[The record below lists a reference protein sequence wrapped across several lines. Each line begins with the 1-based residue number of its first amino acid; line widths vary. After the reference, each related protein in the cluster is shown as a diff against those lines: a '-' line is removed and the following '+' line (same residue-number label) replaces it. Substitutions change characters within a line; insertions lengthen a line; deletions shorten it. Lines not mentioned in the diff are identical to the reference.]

1 MALRL
6 VAAGL
11 AGAAYLG
18 GTHWLMTSAPS
29 SSWNAVLIV
38 GPMLAAAAV
47 VARQRRQRALALVL
61 ALATAALVVQAAR
74 GGGVAAETL
83 YLGQHVAIHLLLAFV
98 FGSTLAAGREPL
110 VSALARRVHGG
121 LTPEMAA
128 YSRKVN
134 VAWTVYFVAMALVSI
149 VVFVAAP
156 FAVWA
161 TFANLVTPLAI
172 VAMFVGEYLLRYR
185 LHPEFERATLAQA
198 VRAYSDRAA
207 SHD

>member
-11 AGAAYLG
+11 AAAAYLG
-18 GTHWLMTSAPS
+18 GSHWLMTSAPS
-29 SSWNAVLIV
+29 SRWSAVAIV
-38 GPMLAAAAV
+38 GPM
-47 VARQRRQRALALVL
+47 
-61 ALATAALVVQAAR
+61 
-74 GGGVAAETL
+74 
-83 YLGQHVAIHLLLAFV
+83 
-98 FGSTLAAGREPL
+98 LAAGREPL
-110 VSALARRVHGG
+110 VSALARRVHGR
-121 LTPEMAA
+121 LTPAMAA

-134 VAWTVYFVAMALVSI
+134 VAWTLYFVAMALVSV
-149 VVFVAAP
+149 VVFATAP
-156 FAVWA
+156 FALWA

-198 VRAYSDRAA
+198 VRAYNDRAA

>member
-11 AGAAYLG
+11 AGAAYLLG
-18 GTHWLMTSAPS
+18 SHWLMTSAPAS
-29 SSWNAVLIV
+29 PWNAVVIV
-38 GPMLAAAAV
+38 APMLV
-47 VARQRRQRALALVL
+47 VAGALAWQRGQRAVALVL
-61 ALATAALVVQAAR
+61 ALATAALVVQAGR
-74 GGGVAAETL
+74 GGGIAAETL
-83 YLGQHVAIHLLLAFV
+83 YLGQHVTIHALLAFV

-121 LTPEMAA
+121 LTPAMLA

-134 VAWTVYFVAMALVSI
+134 VAWTLYFVAMALVSI
-149 VVFVAAP
+149 VVFATAP

-161 TFANLVTPLAI
+161 AFANLVTPLAI

-198 VRAYSDRAA
+198 VRAYADRATP
-207 SHD
+207 HD

>member
-18 GTHWLMTSAPS
+18 GAHWLMTSAPS
-29 SSWNAVLIV
+29 SSWNAVVIV
-38 GPMLAAAAV
+38 GPMLVAAAV
-47 VARQRRQRALALVL
+47 VAWQRRQRALALVL
-61 ALATAALVVQAAR
+61 
-74 GGGVAAETL
+74 AAETL

-110 VSALARRVHGG
+110 VSALARRVHGH
-121 LTPEMAA
+121 LTPAMAA

-134 VAWTVYFVAMALVSI
+134 VAWTLYFVAMALVSV
-149 VVFVAAP
+149 VVFATAP
-156 FAVWA
+156 FALWA

-198 VRAYSDRAA
+198 VRAYNDRAA